1 MMIPR
6 IDENEVLKSLDKTS
20 GPDEVIAV

>member
-1 MMIPR
+1 MIPR